1 MQDSVIQFS
10 DLALNDSILSALT
23 EMGFVN
29 PTPIQAAAIPHLME
43 GSDALGK
50 AQTGTGKT
58 AAFSL
63 PLLNKVDLAQRKPQA
78 IVLAPTRELA
88 IQVAAEVK
96 NLGRN
101 IPGLKVLEI
110 YGGTSIVDQM
120 RALKNGAHIVVGT
133 PGRVQDLINRK
144 NLFLDEVHTFV
155 LDEADEMLN
164 MGFVDDVT
172 AIMEHSPASAQR
184 VLFSATM
191 PPMLKNICE
200 RFLRD
205 PVTVDVAGKN
215 HTVDKVEQQF
225 WVVKGV
231 EKDEAMSRLLETEET
246 DASIVFVRTRQ
257 DTERLADWLSE
268 RGFKASALHGDIP
281 QSLRERTVD
290 HIKQGVIDILV
301 ATDVVARGL
310 DVPRITHVF
319 NYDIPFDV
327 ESYIHRIGRTGRAGR
342 KGKAILLV
350 RTNQI
355 RMLRTIERVT
365 KSSMEEIQLPM
376 RDQVAAS
383 RLVKLGAELEAEKE
397 HKALDKFVE
406 LVEKLQESLEIDAN
420 TLAAILLKRQQGKR
434 PLFYIGDDPMVD
446 AIAREKQRRQ
456 DRREGGRDGRD
467 GGREGGRRER
477 SFSTQDWDTYQLQVG
492 REQGVQVKDIVG
504 ALANE
509 LGLVKGSIGAIKLDQ
524 GQTYVQLPKTM
535 NSETT
540 GKLSKLRI
548 RQKEVGAVVCDFNDF
563 REPRRDGGRRDGNR
577 DGGFRGNREGGNRE
591 GGFRGNREGG
601 NREGGF
607 RGNREG
613 GNRDG
618 GGYRGNREGGANRD
632 GGGYRGNREGG
643 ANRDGGGYRGNR
655 EGGANRDG
663 AANRDGERR
672 FDRNRGGDHRGNH
685 RGERGHSRPQRSED

>member
-1 MQDSVIQFS
+1 MS
-10 DLALNDSILSALT
+10 
-23 EMGFVN
+23 
-29 PTPIQAAAIPHLME
+29 PTPIQAAAIPHLLE
-43 GSDALGK
+43 GADALGK

-63 PLLNKVDLAQRKPQA
+63 PLLNKLDLNQRKPQA

-88 IQVAAEVK
+88 IQVAAEMK
-96 NLGRN
+96 NLGKN
-101 IPGLKVLEI
+101 IKGLKVLEI
-110 YGGTSIVDQM
+110 YGGASIVDQM
-120 RALKNGAHIVVGT
+120 RALKNGAHVVVGT
-133 PGRVQDLINRK
+133 PGRVQDLINRER
-144 NLFLDEVHTFV
+144 LHLDEVNTFV

-172 AIMEHSPASAQR
+172 AIMEHAPESAQR

-191 PPMLKNICE
+191 PPMLKKIVE

-215 HTVDKVEQQF
+215 HTVDKVQQQF

-257 DTERLADWLSE
+257 DTERLADWLSA
-268 RGFKASALHGDIP
+268 RGFKAAALHGDIP

-365 KSSMEEIQLPM
+365 KSSMEEIQLPL
-376 RDQVAAS
+376 RDQVAEA
-383 RLVKLGAELEAEKE
+383 RLAQLGAELEAEKE
-397 HKALDKFVE
+397 HKSLDKFAE
-406 LVEKLQESLEIDAN
+406 LVEKLQTSLEIDPAM
-420 TLAAILLKRQQGKR
+420 LAAMLLKRQQGKR
-434 PLFYIGDDPMVD
+434 PLFYIGEDPMVE
-446 AIAREKQRRQ
+446 AIERDKQRRKE
-456 DRREGGRDGRD
+456 RREGGRN
-467 GGREGGRRER
+467 
-477 SFSTQDWDTYQLQVG
+477 FNNQDWDTYQLQVG

-509 LGLVKGSIGAIKLDQ
+509 LGLGKGSIGAIKLAQ
-524 GQTYVQLPKTM
+524 GHTFVQLPKAMT
-535 NSETT
+535 SEAAN
-540 GKLSKLRI
+540 KLSKLRI
-548 RQKEVGAVVCDFNDF
+548 RQQDVGAVVCDFDDF
-563 REPRRDGGRRDGNR
+563 RESRGGRRDGGRRDGGRRDGGYRGNRDGGARREGGRR
-577 DGGFRGNREGGNRE
+577 DGGFRGNRDGNRE
-591 GGFRGNREGG
+591 G
-601 NREGGF
+601 
-607 RGNREG
+607 
-613 GNRDG
+613 
-618 GGYRGNREGGANRD
+618 
-632 GGGYRGNREGG
+632 
-643 ANRDGGGYRGNR
+643 
-655 EGGANRDG
+655 
-663 AANRDGERR
+663 GERR
-672 FDRNRGGDHRGNH
+672 FDRNRGGDHRGNY
-685 RGERGHSRPQRSED
+685 RGERGHGRGRSTQDA

>member
-10 DLALNDSILSALT
+10 DLSLNDSILSALDG
-23 EMGFVN
+23 MGFVS
-29 PTPIQAAAIPHLME
+29 PTPIQAAAIPHLLE
-43 GSDALGK
+43 GADALGK

-63 PLLNKVDLAQRKPQA
+63 PLLNKLDLNQRKPQA

-88 IQVAAEVK
+88 IQVAAEMK
-96 NLGRN
+96 NLGKN
-101 IPGLKVLEI
+101 IKGLKVLEI
-110 YGGTSIVDQM
+110 YGGASIVDQM
-120 RALKNGAHIVVGT
+120 RALKSGAHVVVGT
-133 PGRVQDLINRK
+133 PGRVQDLINRER
-144 NLFLDEVHTFV
+144 LHLDEVNTFV

-172 AIMEHSPASAQR
+172 AIMEHAPESAQR

-191 PPMLKNICE
+191 PPMLKKIVE

-215 HTVDKVEQQF
+215 HTVDKVQQQF

-257 DTERLADWLSE
+257 DTERLADWLSA
-268 RGFKASALHGDIP
+268 RGFKAAALHGDIP

-365 KSSMEEIQLPM
+365 KSSMEEIQLPL
-376 RDQVAAS
+376 RDQVAEA
-383 RLVKLGAELEAEKE
+383 RLAQLGAELEAEKE
-397 HKALDKFVE
+397 HKSLDKFAE
-406 LVEKLQESLEIDAN
+406 LVEKLQTSLEIDPAM
-420 TLAAILLKRQQGKR
+420 LAAMLLKRQQGKR
-434 PLFYIGDDPMVD
+434 PLFYIGEDPMVE
-446 AIAREKQRRQ
+446 AIERDKQRRKE
-456 DRREGGRDGRD
+456 RRE
-467 GGREGGRRER
+467 GGREGGRN
-477 SFSTQDWDTYQLQVG
+477 FNNQDWDTYQLQVG

-509 LGLVKGSIGAIKLDQ
+509 LGLGKGSIGAIKLAQ
-524 GQTYVQLPKTM
+524 GHTFVQLPKAMT
-535 NSETT
+535 SEAAN
-540 GKLSKLRI
+540 KLSKLRI
-548 RQKEVGAVVCDFNDF
+548 RQQDVGAVVCDFDDF
-563 REPRRDGGRRDGNR
+563 RESRGGRRDGGRRDGGRRDGGYRGNRDGGARREGGRR
-577 DGGFRGNREGGNRE
+577 DGGFRGNRDGNRE
-591 GGFRGNREGG
+591 G
-601 NREGGF
+601 
-607 RGNREG
+607 
-613 GNRDG
+613 
-618 GGYRGNREGGANRD
+618 
-632 GGGYRGNREGG
+632 
-643 ANRDGGGYRGNR
+643 
-655 EGGANRDG
+655 
-663 AANRDGERR
+663 GERR
-672 FDRNRGGDHRGNH
+672 FDRNRGGDHRGNY
-685 RGERGHSRPQRSED
+685 RGERGHGRGRSTQDA

>member
-10 DLALNDSILSALT
+10 DLSLNDSILSALDG
-23 EMGFVN
+23 MGFVS
-29 PTPIQAAAIPHLME
+29 PTPIQAAAIPHLLE
-43 GSDALGK
+43 GADALGK

-63 PLLNKVDLAQRKPQA
+63 PLLNKLDLNQRKPQA

-88 IQVAAEVK
+88 IQVAAEMK
-96 NLGRN
+96 NLGKN
-101 IPGLKVLEI
+101 IKGLKVLEI
-110 YGGTSIVDQM
+110 YGGASIVDQM
-120 RALKNGAHIVVGT
+120 RALKSGAHVVVGT
-133 PGRVQDLINRK
+133 PGRVQDLINRER
-144 NLFLDEVHTFV
+144 LHLDEVSTFV

-172 AIMEHSPASAQR
+172 AIMEHAPESAQR

-191 PPMLKNICE
+191 PPMLKKIVE

-215 HTVDKVEQQF
+215 HTVDKVQQQF

-257 DTERLADWLSE
+257 DTERLADWLSA
-268 RGFKASALHGDIP
+268 RGFKAAALHGDIP

-365 KSSMEEIQLPM
+365 KSSMEEIQLPL
-376 RDQVAAS
+376 RDQVAEA
-383 RLVKLGAELEAEKE
+383 RLAKLGAELEAEKE
-397 HKALDKFVE
+397 HKALDKFAE
-406 LVEKLQESLEIDAN
+406 LVEKLQTSLDIDPA
-420 TLAAILLKRQQGKR
+420 TLAAMLLKRQQGKR
-434 PLFYIGDDPMVD
+434 PLFYIGEDPMVE
-446 AIAREKQRRQ
+446 AIERDKQRRKE
-456 DRREGGRDGRD
+456 RREGGRDG
-467 GGREGGRRER
+467 GRN
-477 SFSTQDWDTYQLQVG
+477 FNNQDWDTYQLQVG

-509 LGLVKGSIGAIKLDQ
+509 LGLGKGSIGAIKLAQ
-524 GQTYVQLPKTM
+524 GHTFVQLPKAMTSDAA
-535 NSETT
+535 N
-540 GKLSKLRI
+540 KLSKLRI
-548 RQKEVGAVVCDFNDF
+548 RQQDVGAVVCDFDDF
-563 REPRRDGGRRDGNR
+563 RESRGGRRDGGR
-577 DGGFRGNREGGNRE
+577 
-591 GGFRGNREGG
+591 
-601 NREGGF
+601 
-607 RGNREG
+607 
-613 GNRDG
+613 RDG
-618 GGYRGNREGGANRD
+618 GGYRGNREGGNRGGDRREGGRREGGFRGNRD
-632 GGGYRGNREGG
+632 GNRDGNREG
-643 ANRDGGGYRGNR
+643 
-655 EGGANRDG
+655 
-663 AANRDGERR
+663 GERR
-672 FDRNRGGDHRGNH
+672 FDRNRGGDHRGAH
-685 RGERGHSRPQRSED
+685 RGERGHGRGRRTDA

>member
-10 DLALNDSILSALT
+10 DLSLNDSILSALDG
-23 EMGFVN
+23 MGFVS
-29 PTPIQAAAIPHLME
+29 PTPIQAAAIPHLLE
-43 GSDALGK
+43 GADALGK

-63 PLLNKVDLAQRKPQA
+63 PLLNKLDLDQRKPQA

-88 IQVAAEVK
+88 IQVAAEMK
-96 NLGRN
+96 NLGKN
-101 IPGLKVLEI
+101 IKGLKVLEI
-110 YGGTSIVDQM
+110 YGGASIVDQM
-120 RALKNGAHIVVGT
+120 RALKNGAHVVVGT
-133 PGRVQDLINRK
+133 PGRVQDLINRER
-144 NLFLDEVHTFV
+144 LHLDEVNTFV

-172 AIMEHSPASAQR
+172 AIMEHAPESAQR

-191 PPMLKNICE
+191 PPMLKNIVE
-200 RFLRD
+200 RFLRE

-215 HTVDKVEQQF
+215 HTVDKVQQQF

-257 DTERLADWLSE
+257 DTERLADWLSA
-268 RGFKASALHGDIP
+268 RGFKAAALHGDIP

-365 KSSMEEIQLPM
+365 KSSMEEIQLPL
-376 RDQVAAS
+376 RDQVAEA
-383 RLVKLGAELEAEKE
+383 RLSKLAAELEAEKE
-397 HKALDKFVE
+397 HKSLDKFAE
-406 LVEKLQESLEIDAN
+406 LVEKLQTSLEIDPAM
-420 TLAAILLKRQQGKR
+420 LAAMLLKRQQGKR
-434 PLFYIGDDPMVD
+434 PLFYIGEDPMVE
-446 AIAREKQRRQ
+446 AIERDKQRRKE
-456 DRREGGRDGRD
+456 RRE
-467 GGREGGRRER
+467 GGREGGR
-477 SFSTQDWDTYQLQVG
+477 SFNTQDWDTYQLQVG

-509 LGLVKGSIGAIKLDQ
+509 LGLGKGSIGAIKLAQ
-524 GQTYVQLPKTM
+524 GHTFVQLPKAMTSDAA
-535 NSETT
+535 N
-540 GKLSKLRI
+540 KLSKLRI
-548 RQKEVGAVVCDFNDF
+548 RQQDVGAVVCDFDDF
-563 REPRRDGGRRDGNR
+563 RESRGGRRDGGRRDGGR
-577 DGGFRGNREGGNRE
+577 
-591 GGFRGNREGG
+591 
-601 NREGGF
+601 
-607 RGNREG
+607 
-613 GNRDG
+613 RDG
-618 GGYRGNREGGANRD
+618 GGYRGNREGGNRGGERREGGRREGGFRGNRD
-632 GGGYRGNREGG
+632 GNREG
-643 ANRDGGGYRGNR
+643 
-655 EGGANRDG
+655 
-663 AANRDGERR
+663 GERR
-672 FDRNRGGDHRGNH
+672 FDRNRGGDHRGAH
-685 RGERGHSRPQRSED
+685 RGERGHGRGRRTQDA

>member
-10 DLALNDSILSALT
+10 DLSLNDSILSALDG
-23 EMGFVN
+23 MGFVS
-29 PTPIQAAAIPHLME
+29 PTPIQAAAIPHLLE
-43 GSDALGK
+43 GADALGK

-63 PLLNKVDLAQRKPQA
+63 PLLNKLDLNQRKPQA

-88 IQVAAEVK
+88 IQVAAEMK
-96 NLGRN
+96 NLGKN
-101 IPGLKVLEI
+101 IKGLKVLEI
-110 YGGTSIVDQM
+110 YGGASIVDQM
-120 RALKNGAHIVVGT
+120 RALKNGAHVVVGT
-133 PGRVQDLINRK
+133 PGRVQDLINRER
-144 NLFLDEVHTFV
+144 LHLDEVNTFV

-172 AIMEHSPASAQR
+172 AIMEHAPESAQR

-191 PPMLKNICE
+191 PPMLKKIVE

-215 HTVDKVEQQF
+215 HTVDKVQQQF

-257 DTERLADWLSE
+257 DTERLADWLSA
-268 RGFKASALHGDIP
+268 RGFKAAALHGDIP

-365 KSSMEEIQLPM
+365 KSSMEEIQLPL
-376 RDQVAAS
+376 RDQVAEA
-383 RLVKLGAELEAEKE
+383 RLAQLGAELEAEKE
-397 HKALDKFVE
+397 HKSLDKFAE
-406 LVEKLQESLEIDAN
+406 LVEKLQTSLEIDPAM
-420 TLAAILLKRQQGKR
+420 LAAMLLKRQQGKR
-434 PLFYIGDDPMVD
+434 PLFYIGEDPMVE
-446 AIAREKQRRQ
+446 AIERDKQRRKE
-456 DRREGGRDGRD
+456 RRE
-467 GGREGGRRER
+467 GGREGGR
-477 SFSTQDWDTYQLQVG
+477 SFNNQDWDTYQLQVG

-509 LGLVKGSIGAIKLDQ
+509 LGLGKGSIGAIKLAQ
-524 GQTYVQLPKTM
+524 GHTFVQLPKAMT
-535 NSETT
+535 SEAAN
-540 GKLSKLRI
+540 KLSKLRI
-548 RQKEVGAVVCDFNDF
+548 RQQDVGAVVCDFDDF
-563 REPRRDGGRRDGNR
+563 RESRGGRRDGGRRDGGGYRGNR
-577 DGGFRGNREGGNRE
+577 DGGARREGGRRE
-591 GGFRGNREGG
+591 GGFRGNREGSRDG
-601 NREGGF
+601 NREG
-607 RGNREG
+607 
-613 GNRDG
+613 
-618 GGYRGNREGGANRD
+618 A
-632 GGGYRGNREGG
+632 
-643 ANRDGGGYRGNR
+643 
-655 EGGANRDG
+655 
-663 AANRDGERR
+663 ERR
-672 FDRNRGGDHRGNH
+672 FDRNRGGDHRGNY
-685 RGERGHSRPQRSED
+685 RGERGHGRGRRTPEA

>member
-1 MQDSVIQFS
+1 MTDSVIQFS
-10 DLALNDSILSALT
+10 DLALNDDILSALDG
-23 EMGFVN
+23 MGFVS
-29 PTPIQAAAIPHLME
+29 PTPIQAASIPHLMK

-63 PLLNKVDLAQRKPQA
+63 PLLNKLELSQRKPQS

-88 IQVAAEVK
+88 IQVAAEIK
-96 NLGRN
+96 NLGQN
-101 IPGLKVLEI
+101 ISGLKVLEI

-120 RALKNGAHIVVGT
+120 RALKSGAHIVVGT
-133 PGRVQDLINRK
+133 PGRVQDLINRDR
-144 NLFLDEVHTFV
+144 LHLDEVHTFV

-172 AIMEHSPASAQR
+172 AIMEHAPESAQR

-191 PPMLKNICE
+191 PPMLKNIVE
-200 RFLRD
+200 RFLRK
-205 PVTVDVAGKN
+205 PITIDVAGKN

-257 DTERLADWLSE
+257 DTERLADWLCA

-350 RTNQI
+350 RTNQL

-365 KSSMEEIQLPM
+365 KSTMEEIQLPH
-376 RDQVAAS
+376 RDKVAAA
-383 RLVKLGAELEAEKE
+383 RLEKLGAELETEKE
-397 HKALDKFVE
+397 HKALEKFTE
-406 LVEKLQESLEIDAN
+406 LVEKLQDTLELDAA

-434 PLFYIGDDPMVD
+434 PLFYIGADPMIE
-446 AIAREKQRRQ
+446 AIERDKQRRKERRESGR
-456 DRREGGRDGRD
+456 DGRREGGR
-467 GGREGGRRER
+467 
-477 SFSTQDWDTYQLQVG
+477 SFNNQDWDTYQLQVG

-509 LGLVKGSIGAIKLDQ
+509 LGLTKGSIGAIKLAQ
-524 GQTYVQLPKTM
+524 GETYVQLPKAM
-535 NSETT
+535 SSETA
-540 GKLSKLRI
+540 GKLRKLRI
-548 RQKEVGAVVCDFNDF
+548 RQKQVDAVVCDFNDF
-563 REPRRDGGRRDGNR
+563 REPRGRGDSGRRDG
-577 DGGFRGNREGGNRE
+577 GGHRGNREGGRRE
-591 GGFRGNREGG
+591 GNFRGNRE
-601 NREGGF
+601 
-607 RGNREG
+607 
-613 GNRDG
+613 
-618 GGYRGNREGGANRD
+618 
-632 GGGYRGNREGG
+632 
-643 ANRDGGGYRGNR
+643 
-655 EGGANRDG
+655 
-663 AANRDGERR
+663 GERR
-672 FDRNRGGDHRGNH
+672 FDRNRGGDHRGNY
-685 RGERGHSRPQRSED
+685 RGERGHNRRSEA

>member
-10 DLALNDSILSALT
+10 DLSLNDSILSALDG
-23 EMGFVN
+23 MGFVS
-29 PTPIQAAAIPHLME
+29 PTPIQAAAIPHLLE
-43 GSDALGK
+43 GADALGK

-63 PLLNKVDLAQRKPQA
+63 PLLNKLNLDQRKPQA

-88 IQVAAEVK
+88 IQVAAEMK
-96 NLGRN
+96 NLGKN
-101 IPGLKVLEI
+101 IKGLKVLEI
-110 YGGTSIVDQM
+110 YGGASIVDQM
-120 RALKNGAHIVVGT
+120 RALKSGAHVVVGT
-133 PGRVQDLINRK
+133 PGRVQDLINRER
-144 NLFLDEVHTFV
+144 LHLDEVNTFV

-172 AIMEHSPASAQR
+172 AIMEHAPESAQR

-191 PPMLKNICE
+191 PPMLKNIVE

-215 HTVDKVEQQF
+215 HTVDKVQQQF

-257 DTERLADWLSE
+257 DTERLADWLSA
-268 RGFKASALHGDIP
+268 RGFKAAALHGDIP

-365 KSSMEEIQLPM
+365 KSSMEEIQLPL
-376 RDQVAAS
+376 RDQVAEA
-383 RLVKLGAELEAEKE
+383 RLNKLAAELEAEKE
-397 HKALDKFVE
+397 HKALDKFAE
-406 LVEKLQESLEIDAN
+406 LVEKLQTSLEINPAM
-420 TLAAILLKRQQGKR
+420 LAAMLLKRQQGKR
-434 PLFYIGDDPMVD
+434 PLFYIGEDPMVE
-446 AIAREKQRRQ
+446 AIERDKQRRKE
-456 DRREGGRDGRD
+456 RREGGRDG
-467 GGREGGRRER
+467 GRN
-477 SFSTQDWDTYQLQVG
+477 FNNQDWNTYQLQVG

-509 LGLVKGSIGAIKLDQ
+509 LGLGKGSIGAIKLAQ
-524 GQTYVQLPKTM
+524 GHTFVQLPKAMTSDAA
-535 NSETT
+535 N
-540 GKLSKLRI
+540 KLSKLRI
-548 RQKEVGAVVCDFNDF
+548 RQQDVGAVVCDFDDF
-563 REPRRDGGRRDGNR
+563 RESRGGRRDGGRRDGGR
-577 DGGFRGNREGGNRE
+577 
-591 GGFRGNREGG
+591 
-601 NREGGF
+601 
-607 RGNREG
+607 
-613 GNRDG
+613 RDG
-618 GGYRGNREGGANRD
+618 GGYRGNRD
-632 GGGYRGNREGG
+632 GNREGG
-643 ANRDGGGYRGNR
+643 RREGGRREGGFRGNRDGNRDGNR
-655 EGGANRDG
+655 EG
-663 AANRDGERR
+663 GERR
-672 FDRNRGGDHRGNH
+672 FDRNRGGDHRGAH
-685 RGERGHSRPQRSED
+685 RGERGHGRGRRSQEA

>member
-1 MQDSVIQFS
+1 MTDSVIQFS
-10 DLALNDSILSALT
+10 DLALNDAILSALDG
-23 EMGFVN
+23 MGFVS
-29 PTPIQAAAIPHLME
+29 PTPIQAASIPHLMK

-63 PLLNKVDLAQRKPQA
+63 PLLNKLELSQRKPQA

-88 IQVAAEVK
+88 IQVAAEIK
-96 NLGRN
+96 NLGQN
-101 IPGLKVLEI
+101 ISGLKVLEI

-120 RALKNGAHIVVGT
+120 RALKSGAHIVVGT
-133 PGRVQDLINRK
+133 PGRVQDLINRDR
-144 NLFLDEVHTFV
+144 LHLDEVHTFV

-172 AIMEHSPASAQR
+172 AIMEHAPESAQR

-191 PPMLKNICE
+191 PPMLKNIVE
-200 RFLRD
+200 RFLRT
-205 PVTVDVAGKN
+205 PITIDVAGKN

-257 DTERLADWLSE
+257 DTERLADWLCA

-350 RTNQI
+350 RTNQL

-365 KSSMEEIQLPM
+365 KSTMEEIQLPH
-376 RDQVAAS
+376 RDKVAAA
-383 RLVKLGAELEAEKE
+383 RLEKLGAELETEKE
-397 HKALDKFVE
+397 HKALEKFTE
-406 LVEKLQESLEIDAN
+406 LVEKLQDTLELDAA

-434 PLFYIGDDPMVD
+434 PLFYIGADPMIE
-446 AIAREKQRRQ
+446 AIERDKQRRKERRESGR
-456 DRREGGRDGRD
+456 DGRREGGR
-467 GGREGGRRER
+467 
-477 SFSTQDWDTYQLQVG
+477 SFNNQDWDTYQLQVG

-509 LGLVKGSIGAIKLDQ
+509 LGLTKGSIGAIKLAQ
-524 GQTYVQLPKTM
+524 GETYVQLPKAM
-535 NSETT
+535 SSETA
-540 GKLSKLRI
+540 GKLRKLRI
-548 RQKEVGAVVCDFNDF
+548 RQKQVDAVVCDFNDF
-563 REPRRDGGRRDGNR
+563 REPRGRRDSGR
-577 DGGFRGNREGGNRE
+577 
-591 GGFRGNREGG
+591 
-601 NREGGF
+601 
-607 RGNREG
+607 
-613 GNRDG
+613 RDG
-618 GGYRGNREGGANRD
+618 GGYRGNREGGRREGNF
-632 GGGYRGNREGG
+632 RGNRE
-643 ANRDGGGYRGNR
+643 
-655 EGGANRDG
+655 
-663 AANRDGERR
+663 GERR
-672 FDRNRGGDHRGNH
+672 FDRNRGGDHRGNY
-685 RGERGHSRPQRSED
+685 RGERGHNRRSEA

>member
-1 MQDSVIQFS
+1 MTDSVIQFS
-10 DLALNDSILSALT
+10 DLALNDSILSALDG
-23 EMGFVN
+23 MGFVS
-29 PTPIQAAAIPHLME
+29 PTPIQAAAIPHLLA
-43 GSDALGK
+43 GKDALGK

-63 PLLNKVDLAQRKPQA
+63 PLLNKLDLGQRKPQA

-96 NLGRN
+96 NLGKN
-101 IPGLKVLEI
+101 IAGLKVLEI
-110 YGGTSIVDQM
+110 YGGASIVDQM

-133 PGRVQDLINRK
+133 PGRVQDLINRDR
-144 NLFLDEVHTFV
+144 LHLDEVHTFV

-172 AIMEHSPASAQR
+172 EIMEHAPESAQR

-191 PPMLKNICE
+191 PPMLKSIVE

-205 PVTVDVAGKN
+205 PETIDVAGKN

-257 DTERLADWLSE
+257 DTERLADWLSA
-268 RGFKASALHGDIP
+268 RGFKAAALHGDIP

-350 RTNQI
+350 RTNQL

-365 KSSMEEIQLPM
+365 KSSMEEIQLPH
-376 RDQVAAS
+376 RDKVAEA
-383 RLVKLGAELEAEKE
+383 RLLKLGAELETEKE
-397 HKALDKFVE
+397 HKALEKFSE
-406 LVEKLQESLEIDAN
+406 LVEKLQESLELDAA

-434 PLFYIGDDPMVD
+434 PLFYIGEDPMIE
-446 AIAREKQRRQ
+446 AIERDKKRRKE
-456 DRREGGRDGRD
+456 RRENGRD
-467 GGREGGRRER
+467 GGR
-477 SFSTQDWDTYQLQVG
+477 SFNTQDWDTYQLQVG

-509 LGLVKGSIGAIKLDQ
+509 LGLTKGSIGAIKLAQ
-524 GQTYVQLPKTM
+524 GETYVQLPKAM
-535 NSETT
+535 SSETA
-540 GKLSKLRI
+540 GKLRKLRI
-548 RQKEVGAVVCDFNDF
+548 RQKQVDAVVCDFDDF
-563 REPRRDGGRRDGNR
+563 REPRGRREGGRRD
-577 DGGFRGNREGGNRE
+577 
-591 GGFRGNREGG
+591 
-601 NREGGF
+601 
-607 RGNREG
+607 
-613 GNRDG
+613 
-618 GGYRGNREGGANRD
+618 GGYRGNREGGRRE
-632 GGGYRGNREGG
+632 GGYRGNREGG
-643 ANRDGGGYRGNR
+643 RGG
-655 EGGANRDG
+655 
-663 AANRDGERR
+663 RDGERR
-672 FDRNRGGDHRGNH
+672 FDRNRGGDHRGNY
-685 RGERGHSRPQRSED
+685 RGERGHGRDRRNDA

>member
-10 DLALNDSILSALT
+10 DLSLNDSILSALDG
-23 EMGFVN
+23 MGFVS
-29 PTPIQAAAIPHLME
+29 PTPIQAAAIPHLLE
-43 GSDALGK
+43 GADALGK

-63 PLLNKVDLAQRKPQA
+63 PLLNKIDLNQRKPQA

-88 IQVAAEVK
+88 IQVAAEMK
-96 NLGRN
+96 NLGKN
-101 IPGLKVLEI
+101 IKGLKVLEI
-110 YGGTSIVDQM
+110 YGGASIVDQM
-120 RALKNGAHIVVGT
+120 RALKSGAQVIVGT
-133 PGRVQDLINRK
+133 PGRVQDLINRER
-144 NLFLDEVHTFV
+144 LHLDEVNTFV

-172 AIMEHSPASAQR
+172 AIMEHAPESAQR

-191 PPMLKNICE
+191 PPMLKKIVE
-200 RFLRD
+200 RFLRE
-205 PVTVDVAGKN
+205 PVMVDVAGKN
-215 HTVDKVEQQF
+215 HTVDKVQQQF

-257 DTERLADWLSE
+257 DTERLADWLSA
-268 RGFKASALHGDIP
+268 RGFKAAALHGDIP

-365 KSSMEEIQLPM
+365 KSSMEEIQLPL
-376 RDQVAAS
+376 RDQVAEA
-383 RLVKLGAELEAEKE
+383 RLAKLGAELEAEKE
-397 HKALDKFVE
+397 HKALDKFAE
-406 LVEKLQESLEIDAN
+406 LVEKLQTSLDIDPA
-420 TLAAILLKRQQGKR
+420 TLAAMLLKRQQGKR
-434 PLFYIGDDPMVD
+434 PLFYIGEDPMVE
-446 AIAREKQRRQ
+446 AIERDKQRRKE
-456 DRREGGRDGRD
+456 RREGGRDG
-467 GGREGGRRER
+467 GRN
-477 SFSTQDWDTYQLQVG
+477 FNNQDWDTYQLQVG

-509 LGLVKGSIGAIKLDQ
+509 LGLGKGSIGAIKLAQ
-524 GQTYVQLPKTM
+524 GHTFVQLPKAMT
-535 NSETT
+535 SEAA

-548 RQKEVGAVVCDFNDF
+548 RQQDVGAVVCDFDDF
-563 REPRRDGGRRDGNR
+563 RESRGGRRDGGRRDGGR
-577 DGGFRGNREGGNRE
+577 
-591 GGFRGNREGG
+591 
-601 NREGGF
+601 
-607 RGNREG
+607 
-613 GNRDG
+613 RDG
-618 GGYRGNREGGANRD
+618 GGYRGNREGGNRGGDRREGGRREGGFRGNRD
-632 GGGYRGNREGG
+632 GNRDGNREG
-643 ANRDGGGYRGNR
+643 
-655 EGGANRDG
+655 
-663 AANRDGERR
+663 GERR
-672 FDRNRGGDHRGNH
+672 FDRNRGGDHRGNY
-685 RGERGHSRPQRSED
+685 RGERGHGRGRRTQEA

>member
-10 DLALNDSILSALT
+10 DLSLNDSILSALDG
-23 EMGFVN
+23 MGFVS
-29 PTPIQAAAIPHLME
+29 PTPIQAAAIPHLLE
-43 GSDALGK
+43 GADALGK

-63 PLLNKVDLAQRKPQA
+63 PLLNKLDLNQRKPQA

-88 IQVAAEVK
+88 IQVAAEMK
-96 NLGRN
+96 NLGKN
-101 IPGLKVLEI
+101 IKGLKVLEI
-110 YGGTSIVDQM
+110 YGGASIVDQM
-120 RALKNGAHIVVGT
+120 RALKSGAHVVVGT
-133 PGRVQDLINRK
+133 PGRVQDLINRER
-144 NLFLDEVHTFV
+144 LHLDEVSTFV

-172 AIMEHSPASAQR
+172 AIMEHAPESAQR

-191 PPMLKNICE
+191 PPMLKNIVE

-205 PVTVDVAGKN
+205 PITVDVAGKN
-215 HTVDKVEQQF
+215 HTVDKVQQQF

-257 DTERLADWLSE
+257 DTERLADWLSA
-268 RGFKASALHGDIP
+268 RGFKAAALHGDIP

-376 RDQVAAS
+376 RDQVAES
-383 RLVKLGAELEAEKE
+383 RLAKLGAELEAEKE
-397 HKALDKFVE
+397 HKSLDKFAE
-406 LVEKLQESLEIDAN
+406 LVEKLQTSLDIDPAM
-420 TLAAILLKRQQGKR
+420 LAAMLLKRQQGKR
-434 PLFYIGDDPMVD
+434 PLFYIGADPMVE
-446 AIAREKQRRQ
+446 AIERDKQRRKE
-456 DRREGGRDGRD
+456 RRE
-467 GGREGGRRER
+467 GGREGGR
-477 SFSTQDWDTYQLQVG
+477 SFNNQDWDTYQLQVG

-509 LGLVKGSIGAIKLDQ
+509 LGLGKGSIGAIKLAQ
-524 GQTYVQLPKTM
+524 GHTFVQLPKAMT
-535 NSETT
+535 SEAAN
-540 GKLSKLRI
+540 KLSKLRI
-548 RQKEVGAVVCDFNDF
+548 RQQDVGAVVCDFDDF
-563 REPRRDGGRRDGNR
+563 RESRGGRRDGGRRDGGR
-577 DGGFRGNREGGNRE
+577 
-591 GGFRGNREGG
+591 
-601 NREGGF
+601 
-607 RGNREG
+607 
-613 GNRDG
+613 RDG
-618 GGYRGNREGGANRD
+618 GGYRGNRD
-632 GGGYRGNREGG
+632 GNREGG
-643 ANRDGGGYRGNR
+643 RREGGRREGGFRGNRDGNRDGNR
-655 EGGANRDG
+655 EG
-663 AANRDGERR
+663 GERR
-672 FDRNRGGDHRGNH
+672 FDRNRGGDHRGAH
-685 RGERGHSRPQRSED
+685 RGERGHGNGNSRGRRPQEA

>member
-10 DLALNDSILSALT
+10 DLSLNDSILSALDG
-23 EMGFVN
+23 MGFVS
-29 PTPIQAAAIPHLME
+29 PTPIQAAAIPHLLE
-43 GSDALGK
+43 GADALGK

-63 PLLNKVDLAQRKPQA
+63 PLLNKLDLNQRKPQA

-88 IQVAAEVK
+88 IQVAAEMK
-96 NLGRN
+96 NLGKN
-101 IPGLKVLEI
+101 IKGLKVLEI
-110 YGGTSIVDQM
+110 YGGASIVDQM
-120 RALKNGAHIVVGT
+120 RALKNGAHVVVGT
-133 PGRVQDLINRK
+133 PGRVQDLINRER
-144 NLFLDEVHTFV
+144 LHLDEVNTFV

-172 AIMEHSPASAQR
+172 AIMEHAPESAQR

-191 PPMLKNICE
+191 PPMLKNIVE
-200 RFLRD
+200 RFLRE

-215 HTVDKVEQQF
+215 HTVDKVQQQF

-257 DTERLADWLSE
+257 DTERLADWLSA
-268 RGFKASALHGDIP
+268 RGFKAAALHGDIP

-365 KSSMEEIQLPM
+365 KSSMEEIQLPL
-376 RDQVAAS
+376 RDQVAEA
-383 RLVKLGAELEAEKE
+383 RLSKLAAELEAEKE
-397 HKALDKFVE
+397 HKALDKFAE
-406 LVEKLQESLEIDAN
+406 LVEKLQTSLEIEPAM
-420 TLAAILLKRQQGKR
+420 LAAMLLKRQQGKR
-434 PLFYIGDDPMVD
+434 PLFYIGEDPMVE
-446 AIAREKQRRQ
+446 AIERDKQRRKE
-456 DRREGGRDGRD
+456 RREGGRDG
-467 GGREGGRRER
+467 GRN
-477 SFSTQDWDTYQLQVG
+477 FNNQDWDTYQLQVG

-509 LGLVKGSIGAIKLDQ
+509 LGLGKGSIGAIKLAQ
-524 GQTYVQLPKTM
+524 GHTFVQLPKAMTSDAA
-535 NSETT
+535 N
-540 GKLSKLRI
+540 KLSKLRI
-548 RQKEVGAVVCDFNDF
+548 RQQDVGAVVCDFDDF
-563 REPRRDGGRRDGNR
+563 RESRGGRRDGGRRDGGR
-577 DGGFRGNREGGNRE
+577 
-591 GGFRGNREGG
+591 
-601 NREGGF
+601 
-607 RGNREG
+607 
-613 GNRDG
+613 RDG
-618 GGYRGNREGGANRD
+618 GGYRGNRD
-632 GGGYRGNREGG
+632 GNREGG
-643 ANRDGGGYRGNR
+643 RREGGRREGGFRGNRDGNRDGNR
-655 EGGANRDG
+655 EG
-663 AANRDGERR
+663 GERR
-672 FDRNRGGDHRGNH
+672 FDRNRGGDHRGAH
-685 RGERGHSRPQRSED
+685 RGERGHSRGRRTQDA

>member
-10 DLALNDSILSALT
+10 DLSLNDSILSALDG
-23 EMGFVN
+23 MGFVS
-29 PTPIQAAAIPHLME
+29 PTPIQAAAIPHLLE
-43 GSDALGK
+43 GADALGK

-63 PLLNKVDLAQRKPQA
+63 PLLNKLVLDQRKPQA

-88 IQVAAEVK
+88 IQVAAEMK
-96 NLGRN
+96 NLGKN
-101 IPGLKVLEI
+101 IKGLKVLEI
-110 YGGTSIVDQM
+110 YGGASIVDQM
-120 RALKNGAHIVVGT
+120 RALKNGAHVVVGT
-133 PGRVQDLINRK
+133 PGRVQDLINRER
-144 NLFLDEVHTFV
+144 LHLDEVNTFV

-172 AIMEHSPASAQR
+172 AIMEHAPESAQR

-191 PPMLKNICE
+191 PPMLKNIVE

-215 HTVDKVEQQF
+215 HTVDKVQQQF

-257 DTERLADWLSE
+257 DTERLADWLSA
-268 RGFKASALHGDIP
+268 RGFKAAALHGDIP

-365 KSSMEEIQLPM
+365 KSSMEEIQLPL
-376 RDQVAAS
+376 RDQVAEA
-383 RLVKLGAELEAEKE
+383 RLNKLAAELEAEKE
-397 HKALDKFVE
+397 HKALDKFAE
-406 LVEKLQESLEIDAN
+406 LVEKLQTSLEIDPAM
-420 TLAAILLKRQQGKR
+420 LAAMLLKRQQGKR
-434 PLFYIGDDPMVD
+434 PLFYIGEDPMVE
-446 AIAREKQRRQ
+446 AIERDKQRRKE
-456 DRREGGRDGRD
+456 RRE
-467 GGREGGRRER
+467 GGREGGR
-477 SFSTQDWDTYQLQVG
+477 SFNNQDWDTYQLQVG

-509 LGLVKGSIGAIKLDQ
+509 LGLGKGSIGAIKLAQ
-524 GQTYVQLPKTM
+524 GHTFVQLPKAMT
-535 NSETT
+535 SEAAS
-540 GKLSKLRI
+540 KLSKLRI
-548 RQKEVGAVVCDFNDF
+548 RQQDVGAVVCDFDDF
-563 REPRRDGGRRDGNR
+563 RESRGGRRDGGRRDGGR
-577 DGGFRGNREGGNRE
+577 RE

-601 NREGGF
+601 NRGGERREGGRREGGF
-607 RGNREG
+607 RGNR
-613 GNRDG
+613 D
-618 GGYRGNREGGANRD
+618 GNREG
-632 GGGYRGNREGG
+632 NREG
-643 ANRDGGGYRGNR
+643 
-655 EGGANRDG
+655 
-663 AANRDGERR
+663 GERR
-672 FDRNRGGDHRGNH
+672 FDRNRGGDHRGNY
-685 RGERGHSRPQRSED
+685 RGERGHGRGRRTQDA